1 MKNFAICT
9 LSCLCEET
17 YIPGSHH
24 FYMLVIKSW
33 VGPGSEAM
41 KYMYV
46 YIQVGV
52 QHMIAVVYLLVQ
64 VPSGLLRI
72 STCSCGSTCDETHI
86 HNSHMGSLPPICV
99 PYSN

>member
-9 LSCLCEET
+9 LSCSCEET

-52 QHMIAVVYLLVQ
+52 QHDC
-64 VPSGLLRI
+64 SGIPVGTSAFWSVKDLHLQLWQYMR
-72 STCSCGSTCDETHI
+72 
-86 HNSHMGSLPPICV
+86 
-99 PYSN
+99 